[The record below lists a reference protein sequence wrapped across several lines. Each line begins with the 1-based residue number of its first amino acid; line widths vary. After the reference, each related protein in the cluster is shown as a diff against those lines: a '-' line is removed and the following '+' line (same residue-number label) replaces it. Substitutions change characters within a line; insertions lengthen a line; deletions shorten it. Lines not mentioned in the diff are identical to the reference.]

1 MSDFRLSDAFGGS
14 AAKAVSGLL
23 LAAVLLA
30 PGAANAAIFGS
41 PAPAA
46 AASSL
51 AFKTA
56 PGSVGGR
63 WAYRSIAI
71 SGDPKALMTKLA
83 LGSGEFDLTEA
94 GGKIT
99 GTRPGAAKG
108 ETYPVTGFVVY
119 GPRKAPQIVLHSTS
133 DVNGKTYEYDY
144 FGYLMPSWN
153 VSGGAQAD
161 TIMGTVVRTDP
172 SAPEAAAIVVSFIA
186 TRESAG
192 AALPSDAS
200 KPADAPKPAK
210 PAKPKPAKPAADAA
224 PAAAPADA
232 APAAPA
238 APAK

>member
-1 MSDFRLSDAFGGS
+1 MSDFQLSYAFGGG

-23 LAAVLLA
+23 LVAALLV
-30 PGAANAAIFGS
+30 PGVAEAAIFGS

-56 PGSVGGR
+56 AGSVGGR

-83 LGSGEFDLTEA
+83 LGSSEFDLTEA

-119 GPRKAPQIVLHSTS
+119 GARKAPQIVLHSTS
-133 DVNGKTYEYDY
+133 VVNGKTFEYDY
-144 FGYLMPSWN
+144 FGYLMPSWT
-153 VSGGAQAD
+153 VSGAQSD
-161 TIMGTVVRTDP
+161 TIVGTVVRTDP
-172 SAPEAAAIVVSFIA
+172 QAPEAPAIVASFIA
-186 TRESAG
+186 TRELAG
-192 AALPSDAS
+192 APKAAVAPT
-200 KPADAPKPAK
+200 PAAK
-210 PAKPKPAKPAADAA
+210 PAVVLTAKPAAPA
-224 PAAAPADA
+224 PAA
-232 APAAPA
+232 
-238 APAK
+238 K

>member
-1 MSDFRLSDAFGGS
+1 MSDFQLSYAFGRGAS
-14 AAKAVSGLL
+14 KAVSGLL
-23 LAAVLLA
+23 LVAALLV
-30 PGAANAAIFGS
+30 PGAAEAAIFGS

-56 PGSVGGR
+56 AGSVGGR

-83 LGSGEFDLTEA
+83 LGSSEFDLTEA

-119 GPRKAPQIVLHSTS
+119 GARKAPQIVLHSTS
-133 DVNGKTYEYDY
+133 VVNGKTFEYDY
-144 FGYLMPSWN
+144 FGYLMPSWT
-153 VSGGAQAD
+153 VGGAQAD
-161 TIMGTVVRTDP
+161 TIMGTVARTDP
-172 SAPEAAAIVVSFIA
+172 QAPEAAAIVVSFIA
-186 TRESAG
+186 TRESA
-192 AALPSDAS
+192 
-200 KPADAPKPAK
+200 DAPKPAAAPK
-210 PAKPKPAKPAADAA
+210 PAVVKPKPKPAAA
-224 PAAAPADA
+224 A

-238 APAK
+238 ASN

>member
-1 MSDFRLSDAFGGS
+1 MSDFRLSDAFGGG

-133 DVNGKTYEYDY
+133 VVNGKTFEYDY
-144 FGYLMPSWN
+144 FGYLMPSWT
-153 VSGGAQAD
+153 VGGAQPD
-161 TIMGTVVRTDP
+161 TIMGTVARTDP
-172 SAPEAAAIVVSFIA
+172 QAPEAAAIVVSFIA
-186 TRESAG
+186 TRESA
-192 AALPSDAS
+192 
-200 KPADAPKPAK
+200 DAPKPAAAPK
-210 PAKPKPAKPAADAA
+210 PAVVKPKPKPAAAAA
-224 PAAAPADA
+224 PAAA

-238 APAK
+238 ASN